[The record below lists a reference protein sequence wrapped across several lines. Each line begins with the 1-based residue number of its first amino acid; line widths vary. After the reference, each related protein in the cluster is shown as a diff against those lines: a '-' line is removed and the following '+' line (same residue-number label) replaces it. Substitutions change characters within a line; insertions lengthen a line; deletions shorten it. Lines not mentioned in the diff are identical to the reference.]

1 MSNRFLALGIAI
13 GAGVG
18 RDGRSSGRSRLESE
32 EVEELREP
40 RELA

>member
-1 MSNRFLALGIAI
+1 MSNRFLTLGIAI

-18 RDGRSSGRSRLESE
+18 RDGRRSGPSRLESE